1 MLNADDLRR
10 CECCEEPTK
19 KVVGFWEGHD
29 SYSGSPRAGAIY
41 SCEDHEC
48 DICKEKMSEKESDE
62 LLKERVKV
70 ANLQNGTDAELLRR
84 SRRHL
89 SKTAKN
95 AYDTQALVLAPTAG
109 ADLQEQE

>member
-48 DICKEKMSEKESDE
+48 P
-62 LLKERVKV
+62 RGNVHAV
-70 ANLQNGTDAELLRR
+70 GTGF
-84 SRRHL
+84 
-89 SKTAKN
+89 
-95 AYDTQALVLAPTAG
+95 ALAWTIFHAV
-109 ADLQEQE
+109 